1 MGGRTCRERMRNAN
15 AKRMRGRRNS
25 IRNTWAGMNVRK
37 GAEIAMK
44 KDEIVVAIG
53 EMIVIGETKVVNVR
67 KIAIVETETEIE
79 TASGHDLGHDL
90 IAKRKRKTN
99 RLVTATV
106 DVQRVVVK
114 TAPVPKT
121 RKRRIRKVKGKSA

>member
-1 MGGRTCRERMRNAN
+1 MGWGRTCRERMRNAN

-25 IRNTWAGMNVRK
+25 IRNTTAGMNVRK
-37 GAEIAMK
+37 GAEIAMR
-44 KDEIVVAIG
+44 KDE
-53 EMIVIGETKVVNVR
+53 
-67 KIAIVETETEIE
+67 IVETETEIE

-106 DVQRVVVK
+106 DVQRVVVR

-121 RKRRIRKVKGKSA
+121 RKRRIRKVKGKSAFVKARPSLCFTCFSRRS